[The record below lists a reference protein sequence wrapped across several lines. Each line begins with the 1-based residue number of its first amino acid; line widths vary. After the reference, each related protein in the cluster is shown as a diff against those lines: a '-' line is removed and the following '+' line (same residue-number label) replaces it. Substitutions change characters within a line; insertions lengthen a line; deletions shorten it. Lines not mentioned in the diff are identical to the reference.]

1 MTVGVIII
9 NIDEFLAY
17 FDGKKQRIKNG
28 YNVVCPCHLDNTPSL
43 SITSDSDKILLHC
56 HAGCSTEDILNEIGL
71 TFNDLFT
78 NPIENKSN
86 WVNKIEAFKNKK
98 VIATYEYLDH
108 NSNYLYHKVRF
119 EDKSFIFGTLDKEK
133 DFFNMGLDKP
143 KTLYNLPYLLQ
154 AIEKG
159 YQVYIVEGEKDV
171 HTLSS
176 MGYCATTCGG
186 VNDWKKS
193 YAKYFIGAKVVIL
206 PDNDDMGKELSTQ
219 IKKDLKNFAHS
230 IKCGTIS
237 KLAKGDITDYI
248 EKEKGTAESFKTF
261 ISGLEEEFAPW
272 IYHTDKG
279 VIKINQDKLATC
291 IANTMEYLLVK
302 HKGTE
307 KEDIYLYENGVYNI
321 SNKNNVKGA
330 IKRYLPIGLA
340 TDNLLNNVYNLL
352 LCMNSKSYTIEQLN
366 TDTNYINL
374 KNGLYDIKQ
383 DKLIPHTPEILSTIQ
398 LNCNYVKDYEKPPK
412 WLAYLK
418 DLCRDE
424 NGNVDKEKA
433 HLLQEWLGLIISNIP
448 VYRVKSCLILFS
460 SLGDTGKS
468 IYLNII
474 TYLLGTYNTIN
485 IPIQKLSD
493 NFSLSGAYGKRAIVV
508 GDQKSEDIKD
518 SSIFKQITGGDS
530 LEIEF
535 KGKTKFSYLFNGGL
549 IIACND
555 LPNFTDDK
563 GGHIFNRLCIV
574 PCTNVIPK
582 DKRNGNLFNELLE
595 EIDLIFM
602 WALKGLKRLIE
613 NNFKFTVCE
622 ASEDAKIEFREKI
635 DTLFNFINENY
646 IITDNKMDRIKK
658 TEFESDYIKWCQDNE
673 RTPMNKRNIKDRMNK
688 IGCILT
694 KDSKGNRCYQYLI
707 INIISDESP
716 MSDKEAKD
724 IFK

>member
-1 MTVGVIII
+1 MIVGVIII
-9 NIDEFLAY
+9 NIDEFLVY

-71 TFNDLFT
+71 TLKDLFT

-86 WVNKIEAFKNKK
+86 WVNKIENFKNKK

-133 DFFNMGLDKP
+133 GFFNMGLDKP

-159 YQVYIVEGEKDV
+159 YPVYIVEGEKDV

-291 IANTMEYLLVK
+291 IADTMEYLLVK

-602 WALKGLKRLIE
+602 WALKGLKRLIK
-613 NNFKFTVCE
+613 NDFKFTVCE
-622 ASEDAKIEFREKI
+622 ASEQAKIEFREKN

-646 IITDNKMDRIKK
+646 IITDDKMDRVRKP
-658 TEFESDYIKWCQDNE
+658 EFESDYMKWCQENE
-673 RTPMNKRNIKDRMNK
+673 RTPMTKRNIKNRMNK
-688 IGCILT
+688 IGCPY
-694 KDSKGNRCYQYLI
+694 KKSGGYEYYQYLI
-707 INIISDESP
+707 LDIISDENP
-716 MSDKEAKD
+716 MSDEEAKD